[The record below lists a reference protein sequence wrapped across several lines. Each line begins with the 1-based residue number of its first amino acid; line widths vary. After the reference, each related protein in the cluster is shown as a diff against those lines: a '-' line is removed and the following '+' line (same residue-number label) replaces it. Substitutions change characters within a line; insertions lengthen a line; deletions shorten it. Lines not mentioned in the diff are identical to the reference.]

1 MAFPIPSFKIR
12 PAFAAASR
20 ATTAT
25 GVASALLLVIV
36 HTVGND

>member
-20 ATTAT
+20 ATT